1 MKLSERA
8 LKYFVGQKKNCAVSI
23 LMAANDHYNL
33 GLKPGDEA
41 LLAGFGGGIGCGKI
55 CGMMAASVAVL
66 GKLYAGREDFKK
78 LCQQLTRTFRQEMGQ
93 DSIDCKDLAPVYKVE
108 QGRCIAGVEKW
119 ADTFEA
125 FLAGIEGE

>member
-8 LKYFVGQKKNCAVSI
+8 LMYFVEQKKNCAVSM
-23 LMAANDHYNL
+23 LMAANDHYSL
-33 GLKPGDEA
+33 GLQPGDA
-41 LLAGFGGGIGCGKI
+41 DLIAGFGGGIGCGKI

-78 LCQQLTRTFRQEMGQ
+78 LCQQLVRTFRQEMGC

-108 QGRCIAGVEKW
+108 TGRCVGGVEKW
-119 ADTFEA
+119 AEA
-125 FLAGIEGE
+125 FEKFLSEIE